1 MYKFVNRILFLL
13 STKKI
18 LIPDLDLKDKNE
30 IIKYMSERIASS
42 FVVPDNFLDEI
53 LEREAFKYRLFKS
66 HCHASP
72 LAVKHGRI
80 ACVAILKKPVMWEN
94 NYVRLVIMTTVHH
107 GGENL
112 QPFYDYLTRIITSAE
127 NTDLIVKQRDY
138 LTLKRILL
146 SSDN

>member
-1 MYKFVNRILFLL
+1 
-13 STKKI
+13 
-18 LIPDLDLKDKNE
+18 
-30 IIKYMSERIASS
+30 MSERIASS

-53 LEREAFKYRLFKS
+53 LEREKLSSTDYLNHTAMPHPWLLS
-66 HCHASP
+66 TEDT
-72 LAVKHGRI
+72 I